1 MSLTA
6 RLRTIL
12 LLVVLELGAVI
23 GLPIPP
29 EKVRTLME
37 SLHKQ
42 KMAHALVYEQEAEEA
57 ELP

>member
-1 MSLTA
+1 
-6 RLRTIL
+6 L